1 MHEANPDDPAVRYAI
16 YKAYGEKCFYLDR
29 PLDKNFYTLDHIIPE
44 KYKKQPEAL
53 AQYLGELGYTETF
66 HVNSLENLVPAER
79 LFNTRVKRDDLLPPV
94 VAWPYLKRAESKIP
108 YILKEIDKFNKKKDE
123 EKALLELLA
132 HANENSNREQY
143 AKQVFDLITEEDSYF
158 EGGKQVVRYGE
169 DAFIYKNATPNV
181 HIYSLM
187 PTLKQIDG
195 TCLITFKSLKIRDC
209 MITFSHNQIINILFQ
224 GLHTNISLGMR
235 RFIVGIQ
242 NEMVCLQFPNNRF
255 FISIDEVQQ
264 LCNLID
270 DFVLD
275 YINALQRLEIM
286 LGITTFEKAKYWSK
300 GYRLMKV
307 DHALWNNLLR
317 FSNEFDYLN
326 GDTEWHIFN
335 RNNMFIQVQ
344 IQKQHLKKNIDL
356 HLRLVAERCDDK
368 LVPFNQGNSKVWIVW
383 DIGHF
388 ENDPDLIQRNG
399 YWDAVTAFEWLA
411 DKFIPYVIAH
421 YNYKFVKRNK
431 WSLKKPSFEDYKTSL
446 NKEYLFYPSSLELNN
461 DHISGVSDLIQ
472 VLKSMQSYL
481 SNSNS
486 FFLNNSEIGQIYDSI
501 SICLKRIPLKDYSYE
516 YISRELGCRHLKERE
531 DIIMFIDQ
539 CEHTDKKMTNRSL
552 QLLFGCIVEGLEQDF
567 GKYLTQLDLQ
577 KIVKDIKP
585 VKEKIEIQMLFDRWV
600 SE

>member
-53 AQYLGELGYTETF
+53 AQYLGKLGYIEPF
-66 HVNSLENLVPAER
+66 HVDSLENLVPAER

-108 YILKEIDKFNKKKDE
+108 FILKEIDKFNKKKDE

-158 EGGKQVVRYGE
+158 GGGKQVIRYGE

-264 LCNLID
+264 LCDLID

-275 YINALQRLEIM
+275 YINALQRLEVM
-286 LGITTFEKAKYWSK
+286 LGIKIFKKAKYWSK

-307 DHALWNNLLR
+307 DHTLWNTLLR
-317 FSNEFDYLN
+317 FSNEFDYQN
-326 GDTEWHIFN
+326 GETEWHVFN

-344 IQKQHLKKNIDL
+344 VQEQRLEKYIGL
-356 HLRLVAERCDDK
+356 HLRLVAERCDDNF
-368 LVPFNQGNSKVWIVW
+368 LDFNQGNSKVWIVW

-399 YWDAVTAFEWLA
+399 YWDAVTTFEWLA

-431 WSLKKPSFEDYKTSL
+431 WNLKKPSFEDYKTSL

-481 SNSNS
+481 SNWDS
-486 FFLNNSEIGQIYDSI
+486 FFLNNSEIGKIYDSI
-501 SICLKRIPLKDYSYE
+501 SICLKKIPLKDYSYE

-539 CEHTDKKMTNRSL
+539 CKHTDKKMTNRSI
-552 QLLFGCIVEGLEQDF
+552 QLLFGCIIEGLEQDF
-567 GKYLTQLDLQ
+567 GKYLTRLNLQ
-577 KIVKDIKP
+577 KIVKDIEP
-585 VKEKIEIQMLFDRWV
+585 VKEKIDIQMLFDRWL